1 MSDKTFNQDIE
12 TARKLDELDPL
23 SSYRERFVISE
34 PDVIYLDGNS
44 LGRLS
49 MQSREK
55 LHHLIDYE
63 WGTRLIRSWNESWY
77 EKPQK
82 AAKLIARVIG
92 ADKKEVAVT
101 DSTSVNLYKLAKAA
115 LRYRKGRKKIVS
127 DALNFPT
134 DLYVLQGIVNDSE
147 DGYKLEL
154 VPSHDGISVRSSD
167 VEEYIDEDTALV
179 VLSLVS
185 YKSSFFYDIEEV
197 TKIAHKKGALILWDL
212 SHAAGSVP
220 VDIGKSG
227 ADLAVGCTYKYLNG
241 GPGSPA
247 FLYVKESLIDKL
259 ESPVWG
265 WFGHSDPFSFR
276 TDYEPARG
284 IDKFLVGTPPM
295 MSLSAIEP
303 ALNITLCAGIE
314 KTREKSVK
322 QTEYLLYLVNEYLSE
337 LGFEPG
343 SPSSYERRGSH
354 VTIRHPEGYRICK
367 ALINPPD
374 SGMKIIPDFRS
385 PDNIRLGIAPL
396 YNTYQEI
403 WMAIKRIREITVN
416 GHFKE
421 FSDMRDGVT

>member
-23 SSYRERFVISE
+23 KSYRERFVINE

-44 LGRLS
+44 LGRLP

-55 LHHLIDYE
+55 LHHLIEYE

-115 LRYRKGRKKIVS
+115 LKYRKGRKKIVS
-127 DALNFPT
+127 DVLNFPT

-147 DGYKLEL
+147 EGHKLEL

-185 YKSSFFYDIEEV
+185 YKSSFFYNIEEI

-220 VDIGKSG
+220 VDISKSG
-227 ADLAVGCTYKYLNG
+227 SDLAVGCTYKYLNG

-247 FLYVKESLIDKL
+247 YLYVNSSLIDKL

-265 WFGHSDPFSFR
+265 WFGDSDPFAFR
-276 TDYEPARG
+276 TEYSPAEG
-284 IDKFLVGTPPM
+284 IEKFSVGTPPV

-322 QTEYLLYLVNEYLSE
+322 QTEYLLFLVNEYLNE
-337 LGFEPG
+337 LGFESG
-343 SPSSYERRGSH
+343 SPSASERRGSH
-354 VTIRHPEGYRICK
+354 VTIRHPEGFRICK

-374 SGMKIIPDFRS
+374 SGMKVIPDFRS

-403 WMAIKRIREITVN
+403 WMAVNRIREITAN
-416 GHFKE
+416 GLFEE
-421 FSDMRDGVT
+421 FTGLRDGVT

>member
-82 AAKLIARVIG
+82 AAKLIARVVG
-92 ADKKEVAVT
+92 ADKKEVVVT

-337 LGFEPG
+337 LGFESG